1 MVPGTQAL
9 LLSARHFLCL
19 FLTLIPQGLVEAIGY
34 MAADRHVDVM
44 MEEFVLDGLDLCL
57 ISTSA
62 LKLEQTLDS
71 PRALV
76 KTQVAACEC
85 LIQ

>member
-1 MVPGTQAL
+1 MFV
-9 LLSARHFLCL
+9 SHFDSSRA
-19 FLTLIPQGLVEAIGY
+19 GGS
-34 MAADRHVDVM
+34 DRIYGSRYVDVM

-71 PRALV
+71 P
-76 KTQVAACEC
+76 
-85 LIQ
+85 